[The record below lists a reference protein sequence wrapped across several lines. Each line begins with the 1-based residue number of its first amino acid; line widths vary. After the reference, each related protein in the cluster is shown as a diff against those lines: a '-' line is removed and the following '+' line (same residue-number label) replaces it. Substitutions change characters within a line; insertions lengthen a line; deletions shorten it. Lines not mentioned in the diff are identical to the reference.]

1 METTLNFNLHL
12 TCKQLTELVRQLPR
26 AEREKLVSV
35 LQETTYDDQ
44 EPSKSK
50 IFEDFK
56 EDYVALQNGTLNT
69 RPIKDILNE
78 L

>member
-12 TCKQLTELVRQLPR
+12 TFKQLAELVRQLPR

>member
-12 TCKQLTELVRQLPR
+12 TFNQLTELVRQLPR

-44 EPSKSK
+44 ESSKSK

-56 EDYVALQNGTLNT
+56 EDYVALQNGTLKT
-69 RPIKDILNE
+69 RPIKVILNE